1 MRGVLVNMTVPT
13 YLLTAAGRRVK
24 DDIGWSRFGLLSLR
38 DDLPE
43 PRVPGPE
50 WVTLRPELAGICGS
64 DVGLAHAKLSLVL
77 TAFNAASRAVPGHEV
92 VGVVERVG
100 RDVRGLSE
108 GDRVALDPVLSC
120 VHRGFD
126 PPCESCRSGLP
137 YVCRRFDEPGV
148 TGMCSATH
156 GFDLALGGGWG
167 ERLVAHASQLHRVG
181 STPSVRAVLA
191 EPASIA
197 LHAALQWRRTG
208 DRVVVIGP
216 GTIGLLV
223 TSALR
228 RLHPDLDVAVVSPG
242 EHGDSAAMSSGA
254 RRTLP
259 VGAAAVEALAAADGG
274 RVLRPR
280 RTTLPILGDGVD
292 AVFDCVG
299 QPDTI
304 DLGLHLLRAGGMLVL
319 VGAAGRQP
327 VDWSLVW
334 YRQLTVQGTVN
345 FGPEPSLGGRH
356 TMAEVVD
363 WLADP
368 AYPVDHLVTHVA
380 AIDDWRA
387 ALATASAGP
396 RAGAVKVAL
405 RPNEALPLV
414 GDVRAA
420 STTTG
425 TAGR

>member
-1 MRGVLVNMTVPT
+1 VTLSVPA
-13 YLLTAAGRRVK
+13 YLLTSVGRRVK
-24 DDIGWSRFGLLSLR
+24 DDIGWSRAGLLSLR

-43 PRVPGPE
+43 PSVPGPE
-50 WVTLRPELAGICGS
+50 WVTVRPQLAGICGS
-64 DVGLAHAKLSLVL
+64 DVALAHARMSLVL
-77 TAFNAASRAVPGHEV
+77 SAFNAASRAIPGHEV

-120 VHRGFD
+120 THRGHE
-126 PPCESCRSGLP
+126 PSCESCRAGLP
-137 YVCRRFDEPGV
+137 YVCRRSDQPGI
-148 TGMCSATH
+148 TGMFSATH
-156 GFDLALGGGWG
+156 GYDIALGGGWG

-181 STPSVRAVLA
+181 STPSRRAVLA

-197 LHAALQWRRTG
+197 LHAALHWRRSG

-242 EHGDSAAMSSGA
+242 EHGSSMAMRSGA
-254 RRTLP
+254 SRTLP
-259 VGAAAVEALAAADGG
+259 AGAAAVEALADADGG
-274 RVLRPR
+274 RVLRAK
-280 RTTLPILGDGVD
+280 RTPLPVLGDGVD

-299 QPDTI
+299 RPETI
-304 DLGLHLLRAGGMLVL
+304 DLGLHLLRPGGMLVL
-319 VGAAGRQP
+319 VGAAGRQR

-334 YRQLTVQGTVN
+334 NRQLTVQGTIN
-345 FGPEPSLGGRH
+345 FGPEPALDGRH

-363 WLADP
+363 WLADDS
-368 AYPVDHLVTHVA
+368 YPVEHLVTHEYGL
-380 AIDDWRA
+380 DEWRS

-396 RAGAVKVAL
+396 SAAAVKVAL
-405 RPNEALPLV
+405 RPNPALHE
-414 GDVRAA
+414 
-420 STTTG
+420 
-425 TAGR
+425 

>member
-1 MRGVLVNMTVPT
+1 MRGVQANLSVPA

-24 DDIGWSRFGLLSLR
+24 DDIGWSLGGLLSLR

-43 PRVPGPE
+43 PAVPGPD
-50 WVTLRPELAGICGS
+50 WVSVRPELAGICGS
-64 DVGLAHAKLSLVL
+64 DVGLAHAKLSMVL
-77 TAFNAASRAVPGHEV
+77 SAFNAASRAIPGHEV

-100 RDVRGLSE
+100 PDVRALSE

-126 PPCESCRSGLP
+126 PPCESCRTGLA
-137 YVCRRFDEPGV
+137 YACRRFDEPGV

-156 GFDLALGGGWG
+156 GFDIALGGGWG

-181 STPSVRAVLA
+181 STPSRRAVLA

-228 RLHPDLDVAVVSPG
+228 RLHPDLDIAVVSPG
-242 EHGDSAAMSSGA
+242 EHGAAMAMRSGA
-254 RRTLP
+254 SRTLP
-259 VGAAAVEALAAADGG
+259 PGAAAVEALADADGG

-280 RTTLPILGDGVD
+280 RTPLPILGDGVD

-299 QPDTI
+299 RPDTI
-304 DLGLHLLRAGGMLVL
+304 DLALHLLRPGGMLVL
-319 VGAAGRQP
+319 VGAAGKQQ
-327 VDWSLVW
+327 VDWSLAW

-345 FGPEPSLGGRH
+345 FGAEPSLDGRH

-363 WLADP
+363 WLADDS
-368 AYPVDHLVTHVA
+368 YPVDHLVTHTYGL
-380 AIDDWRA
+380 DEWRT
-387 ALATASAGP
+387 ALTTASAGP
-396 RAGAVKVAL
+396 RAAAVKVAL
-405 RPNEALPLV
+405 RPNPALHE
-414 GDVRAA
+414 
-420 STTTG
+420 
-425 TAGR
+425 